1 MVVMP
6 DTKTRGWQ
14 CLDQCGPH
22 SETLAQRENK
32 GKNNQPTKQ
41 PQNYSKNRKYFLKGT
56 NKIYHN
62 LDLRSMLDEDRNQTA
77 CCIKDKWGWTD
88 SPWRAFGAAF

>member
-1 MVVMP
+1 MP

-32 GKNNQPTKQ
+32 GKNNQK
-41 PQNYSKNRKYFLKGT
+41 RT
-56 NKIYHN
+56 NQQ
-62 LDLRSMLDEDRNQTA
+62 QTA
-77 CCIKDKWGWTD
+77 RNISIVCSIYLLSCP
-88 SPWRAFGAAF
+88 SPPLLICRLQNAEALNYGSTYMLGQ